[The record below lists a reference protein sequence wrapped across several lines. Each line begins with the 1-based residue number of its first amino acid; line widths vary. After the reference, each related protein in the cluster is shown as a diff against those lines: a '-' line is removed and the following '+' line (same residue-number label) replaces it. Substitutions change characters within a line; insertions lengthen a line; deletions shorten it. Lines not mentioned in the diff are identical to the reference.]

1 MSAAK
6 LFASTIIAAAL
17 FAAVL
22 SAGGASAQSPAAPS
36 GNPQSGS
43 QADSQTEAQ
52 PPGESTSPGMTHPQ
66 AIDDQDL
73 RRFAAAT
80 AKIRII
86 DREYTKKKDGKS
98 DAERASLGKDED
110 KENLAAVE
118 GAGLTVALYNAI
130 SKQIQDDPA
139 LAKKAYEYIYAAQV
153 K

>member
-6 LFASTIIAAAL
+6 LFAASVIATAL
-17 FAAVL
+17 WA
-22 SAGGASAQSPAAPS
+22 SGASAQSPAAPS
-36 GNPQSGS
+36 GNPPS
-43 QADSQTEAQ
+43 A
-52 PPGESTSPGMTHPQ
+52 SPGMTHPQ

-80 AKIRII
+80 AKIRIV

-98 DAERASLGKDED
+98 DAERAALSKEED

-118 GAGLTVALYNAI
+118 GAGLTPALYNAI
-130 SKQIQDDPA
+130 SKAIQDDPA
-139 LAKKAYEYIYAAQV
+139 LAKKAYEYIYAAPV

>member
-6 LFASTIIAAAL
+6 LFASSLIAAAL
-17 FAAVL
+17 W
-22 SAGGASAQSPAAPS
+22 AGGAAAQSAPPAPA
-36 GNPQSGS
+36 
-43 QADSQTEAQ
+43 EAQ

-98 DAERASLGKDED
+98 DAERAALSKDED

-118 GAGLTVALYNAI
+118 GAGLTVPLYNAI
-130 SKQIQDDPA
+130 SKQIQDDPV
-139 LAKKAYEYIYAAQV
+139 LAKKAYEYIYAAPV